1 MPVFLE
7 NNATCLASYH
17 NGRPESRGSSQFL
30 LLLVDSGVGSG
41 VISKGKVLKGAGYF
55 TSELGHTS
63 IDYRGRRCECGN
75 VGCLECYAA
84 IPNLLQGSGFR
95 TWRQLI
101 DALPNSEEAEELLR
115 QEAEYLS
122 TGVVNLT
129 NLVPIDSVLLAGDL
143 LYGVEQIAPQMEEH
157 INARILRGHVSVLPS
172 AQTPDIKLLSAADVA
187 FSRSLMV

>member
-1 MPVFLE
+1 MPFLMIR
-7 NNATCLASYH
+7 NDIT
-17 NGRPESRGSSQFL
+17 
-30 LLLVDSGVGSG
+30 
-41 VISKGKVLKGAGYF
+41 KV
-55 TSELGHTS
+55 
-63 IDYRGRRCECGN
+63 
-75 VGCLECYAA
+75 AA
-84 IPNLLQGSGFR
+84 DAIVNPANRNLLQGSGFR

-101 DALPNSEEAEELLR
+101 DALPDSEEAEELLR
-115 QEAEYLS
+115 QEAEDLS